1 MEAAFRSWFI
11 ANDGRNELQKS
22 GGSNSRKQVVQ
33 LSSRSISAGNL
44 VFCLDKR
51 DVCCRP
57 TAYSRHPFAHARTA
71 SASVLRPPR
80 RAGAG
85 KAVFSFDSVLQFV
98 VERFD
103 KLGDQLWRRR
113 QCLWAWCLSVYRRD
127 SASLG
132 PNALWLDSQPV
143 RCHRTSAAIAR
154 DILPDVNWP

>member
-1 MEAAFRSWFI
+1 MTVGMGCKSLEVQTPGNRRLSYLVGAF
-11 ANDGRNELQKS
+11 LQVILFF
-22 GGSNSRKQVVQ
+22 RP
-33 LSSRSISAGNL
+33 
-44 VFCLDKR
+44 DKR

-71 SASVLRPPR
+71 SVSMFRPPR

-113 QCLWAWCLSVYRRD
+113 QCLWAWCRSVYRRD

-143 RCHRTSAAIAR
+143 RRHRTSAAIAR

>member
-1 MEAAFRSWFI
+1 MYVPTLMRRIVPLGICLNGTICYPIRRQFFEAVSSPMTVGMSCKSLEIQTPENRWFGYLVGAF
-11 ANDGRNELQKS
+11 LQVILCF
-22 GGSNSRKQVVQ
+22 R
-33 LSSRSISAGNL
+33 
-44 VFCLDKR
+44 LDKR

-57 TAYSRHPFAHARTA
+57 TAYSRHPTTRVRTA

-113 QCLWAWCLSVYRRD
+113 QCLWAWCSSAYRRD
-127 SASLG
+127 
-132 PNALWLDSQPV
+132 
-143 RCHRTSAAIAR
+143 
-154 DILPDVNWP
+154 